1 VVIGVRSWE
10 LHVPGAHSLKEKRS
24 VVKSIKDR
32 LHNEFNLSV
41 AETAHHDAWQTAELT
56 ACTVAVDRRQADS
69 VLAAADRLV
78 ESNPRCRI
86 VDSATT
92 FL

>member
-1 VVIGVRSWE
+1 MRSWE

-24 VVKSIKDR
+24 VVKSLKDR

-56 ACTVAVDRRQADS
+56 ACVVAVDRRQADS
-69 VLAAADRLV
+69 VLASADRLV
-78 ESNPRCRI
+78 ESNPLCRI

>member
-1 VVIGVRSWE
+1 M
-10 LHVPGAHSLKEKRS
+10 
-24 VVKSIKDR
+24 VKSLKDR

-41 AETAHHDAWQTAELT
+41 AETGHHDVWQTAELT
-56 ACTVAVDRRQADS
+56 ACVVAVDRRQADS
-69 VLAAADRLV
+69 VLASADRLV
-78 ESNPRCRI
+78 ESNPLCRI